1 MSPAD
6 LLLPNRGLTVTA
18 VTATAELIAIAVNPS
33 SPSAPCP
40 VCGHRSDR
48 VHARYRRTL
57 ADLAAGSRRVVLVVT
72 ARKFRCTHPGCDRRL
87 FCERLTGV
95 ADPNARTTTRLT
107 DLHRLL
113 GFALGGEPG
122 ARVAGEL
129 GVPTSGDTLLRRV
142 TTAPDGPEP
151 VYRFVGIDDF
161 ALRKGRVYGTILI
174 DLERGRVIDL
184 LPGRDGTAV
193 EAWLK
198 AHPGVEVIT
207 RDRWA
212 AYANAATAGA
222 PQATQV
228 ADRFHLLTNL
238 REAVER
244 VIARVHPLIRA
255 EVAAT
260 SSVPVPVPV
269 LAPVPPLRPP
279 SAGEQA
285 RQAKRHAR
293 TARRERVRALRRE
306 GYSVRAIARH
316 LRMSPKTV
324 IECLRNGDDDRPHGN
339 RGRRGPSG
347 VDVFRADVEAWVAAG
362 GTNTAELYRQ
372 LRAKGCPA
380 RYDAVR
386 RFANRLLGSSGRPG
400 RRSPADPRPTPA
412 PGTPSPR
419 ALSFQFACPKAVTD
433 DEPSLLER
441 VRSAIPDLD
450 TALTLAG
457 EFARMVRKTVIKP
470 LAEWMA
476 AAVASGV
483 PELVGFA
490 HGLHS
495 DAAAVQAALTSR
507 WSNGAVE
514 GQVNRLKAIKRAMYG
529 RAGIKL
535 LCARVRHQ
543 R

>member
-1 MSPAD
+1 MTPAD
-6 LLLPNRGLTVTA
+6 LLPTNSGLTVTA
-18 VTATAELIAIAVNPS
+18 VTTTAELIAVAVTPS
-33 SPSAPCP
+33 AAAAPCP
-40 VCGHRSDR
+40 ACGHLSDR

-57 ADLAAGSRRVVLVVT
+57 ADLAVGSRRVALIVT
-72 ARKFRCTHPGCDRRL
+72 ARKFRCPHAGCARRL

-95 ADPNARTTTRLT
+95 ADAHAQTTARLT
-107 DLHRLL
+107 DLHRVL

-142 TTAPDGPEP
+142 MTAPDGPEP
-151 VYRFVGIDDF
+151 VYRYVGIDDF

-184 LPGRDGTAV
+184 LPGRDGAAV

-244 VIARVHPLIRA
+244 VIARFHPLIRA
-255 EVAAT
+255 EVVAGPPAPPPPP
-260 SSVPVPVPV
+260 SVP
-269 LAPVPPLRPP
+269 PPRPL

-285 RQAKRHAR
+285 RQAKRQAR

-306 GYSVRAIARH
+306 GYSVRDIARH

-324 IECLRNGDDDRPHGN
+324 LECLRNADDDRPHGN

-347 VDVFRADVEAWVAAG
+347 IDAYRADVDAWVAAG
-362 GTNTAELYRQ
+362 GTNTAELHRE
-372 LRAKGCPA
+372 LMAKGCRA

-386 RFANRLLGSSGRPG
+386 RFANRLLVSSGRPG
-400 RRSPADPRPTPA
+400 RRSPTTPRPMPTA
-412 PGTPSPR
+412 ETPSPR
-419 ALSFQFACPKAVTD
+419 RLSFQFACPKAVD
-433 DEPSLLER
+433 GDEPPLLER
-441 VRSAIPDLD
+441 VRSAIPGLD
-450 TALTLAG
+450 AALNLAA
-457 EFARMVRKTVIKP
+457 EFAGMVRKTVAKP
-470 LAEWMA
+470 LAEWVTA
-476 AAVASGV
+476 AMASGV

-490 HGLHS
+490 NGLRT
-495 DAAAVQAALTSR
+495 DAAAVQAALTTP

-514 GQVNRLKAIKRAMYG
+514 GHVGRLKAIKRGMFG
-529 RAGIKL
+529 RAGMKL
-535 LCARVRHQ
+535 LRARVRHK